1 MKRTKGQS
9 IMFKCT
15 IKKQNMGMWN
25 GFVWLGVRSNVHG
38 KETSGLMKDE
48 GVTDQLSDC
57 QFYNKDVNDSYKT

>member
-57 QFYNKDVNDSYKT
+57 